1 MQKKRTATI
10 STQTKTEIL
19 LQYLNERTSLRKLRK
34 YLAIVLRTIYVKRNT
49 LMVNHLVNDLNNLE
63 EISFFFPF
71 SQPFVDKIVFEG
83 FWFLRGV

>member
-1 MQKKRTATI
+1 
-10 STQTKTEIL
+10 
-19 LQYLNERTSLRKLRK
+19 
-34 YLAIVLRTIYVKRNT
+34 
-49 LMVNHLVNDLNNLE
+49 MVNHLVNNLNNLE